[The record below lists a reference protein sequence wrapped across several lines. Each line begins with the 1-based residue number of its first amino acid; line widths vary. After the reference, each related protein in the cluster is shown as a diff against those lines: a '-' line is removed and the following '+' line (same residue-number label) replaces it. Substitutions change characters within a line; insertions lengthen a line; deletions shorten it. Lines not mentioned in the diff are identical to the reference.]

1 MSRPITQVAR
11 LTLKTPAGSLRYT
24 LGHRPRVT
32 RRMHLDL
39 DDDGNLCVIVPR
51 RWSRQQVD
59 RLLQDNTD
67 WVQSFLHKARQR
79 HLKPLRY
86 AEGGRHLFAGEKYP
100 LAVRLGDGVNTRV
113 RLVQGVLRV
122 ETPERSEEGVK
133 AALRDWYRAQAEAR
147 FYRRM
152 EVYAAR
158 APWLDGRTIR
168 LHLRR
173 MTSTW
178 GTCRRGGVIRLNTHL
193 IKAPPA
199 TLDYVIA
206 HELCHL
212 RHMHHG
218 PSFWEQ
224 VQELYPR
231 WREQVAQLDQF
242 GNRYTQE

>member
-1 MSRPITQVAR
+1 MTQELTQVAR
-11 LTLKTPAGSLRYT
+11 LTLKTPNGSLRYT

-32 RRMHLDL
+32 RCMHLDL
-39 DDDGNLCVIVPR
+39 DEDGNLCVIVPR

-59 RLLQDNTD
+59 RLLQDNPN
-67 WVQSFLHKARQR
+67 WVQRFLQRARQR

-86 AEGGRHLFAGEKYP
+86 VDGGRHLFGGEKYP

-113 RLVQGVLRV
+113 RLHGGVLRV
-122 ETPERSEEGVK
+122 ETPQRDEESVRE
-133 AALRDWYRAQAEAR
+133 ALRAWYRQQAEAR

-152 EVYAAR
+152 EIYAER
-158 APWLDGRTIR
+158 ASWLDGRRIT

-193 IKAPPA
+193 IKAPLA

-206 HELCHL
+206 HELCHM

-218 PSFWEQ
+218 PSFWAQ
-224 VQELYPR
+224 VNELYPR
-231 WREQVAQLDQF
+231 WREQVAHLDQF
-242 GNRYTQE
+242 GHRYTQE